1 MWLTAAFGGLATP
14 PKLQTQHQI
23 LLIFQLSRNLHG
35 RSHIQRPRREK
46 EGVSSR
52 RSTKFRERLKV
63 EEFALGED
71 ETPSRPTD
79 CKFERTNRHTEKAG
93 LNLIHYDRL

>member
-1 MWLTAAFGGLATP
+1 MLYQSGISINSLVLR
-14 PKLQTQHQI
+14 KI
-23 LLIFQLSRNLHG
+23 KRI
-35 RSHIQRPRREK
+35 HIQRPRGEK

-52 RSTKFRERLKV
+52 RSTKFRERLEV

-71 ETPSRPTD
+71 ETPSKPTD